1 MWILKIVGSWNQKDM
16 NLILTSIFDTCNYL
30 SMCDVILQ
38 EINQLLY
45 LLIAKK
51 TLLQLQF

>member
-38 EINQLLY
+38 EINQLLLY

-51 TLLQLQF
+51 TLLQ